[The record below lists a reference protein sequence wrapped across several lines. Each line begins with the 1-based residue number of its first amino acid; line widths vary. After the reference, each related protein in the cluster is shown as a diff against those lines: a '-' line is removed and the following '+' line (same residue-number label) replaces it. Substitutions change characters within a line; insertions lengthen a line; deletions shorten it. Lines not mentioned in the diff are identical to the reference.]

1 MQALYAKG
9 HLRNRF
15 SKMHSDE
22 KGQITVFL
30 SLMFLVLIGLSLSVV
45 EGVKIY
51 SNSYLAEDAVKG
63 AGENVMANYDK
74 ELFKNYHIFFLD
86 PREKNYILSDG
97 KEYIN
102 QYFSG
107 NSIFQLS
114 CNSLEVVEEKAVIDE
129 NGLYLKHEIR
139 EWMKYREEVKIEEK
153 LKSLI
158 RNIVKNNKEKQ
169 GCTSAIKEAE
179 SAEQS
184 QPANTTRSAGENNPS
199 GDTVQNSLENNP
211 QGDTV
216 QNISGNSPGE
226 DRLQNTLGN
235 SQEEDKSQ
243 DTSGNSPAEDSSPNS
258 SGNNEAKEGEIV
270 SPEVAKE
277 RATWK
282 EIKETLQLLMKTG
295 VLFYVADHPEKLSKQ
310 SISSEGL
317 PSNNKGFSPFE
328 KQTVVD
334 KMSKFSFSDIKEV
347 AALFSEDISVNTK
360 NSLWTKDSYIIP
372 YIEECF
378 SCYGRGNLEQGKDKD
393 IRSNSQ
399 KYSNKNVG
407 ESKNSNRALFYEM
420 EYLISGKNTDLENL
434 KRVANYILA
443 LRFVM
448 NYVFTGKDAKLK
460 AEVDAMAAAI
470 TGVMGMPQ
478 AVKAVQILI
487 RTALSYGESLL
498 EVHTLLS
505 GGEVPL
511 IKNRGCWNIELKTMV
526 KQLKGK
532 NAVKK
537 GKQNVSYTDFLKML
551 LLTKGR
557 SDILC
562 YRMMD
567 IMQVN
572 TAYEEPG
579 FLMENCLFS
588 YKWKADLSIGTL
600 QMTFERQNT
609 Y

>member
-1 MQALYAKG
+1 MQAPYDRR
-9 HLRNRF
+9 HLKNRF
-15 SKMHSDE
+15 SKMHADE
-22 KGQITVFL
+22 RGQITVFL
-30 SLMFLVLIGLSLSVV
+30 SLMFLVLIGFSLSVV
-45 EGVKIY
+45 EGVKNY
-51 SNSYLAEDAVKG
+51 CVSSLAEDAVKN

-97 KEYIN
+97 KQYIN

-107 NSIFQLS
+107 NSIFQLF
-114 CNSLEVVEEKAVIDE
+114 CNSLETVEEKSAIDE

-139 EWMKYREEVKIEEK
+139 EWMKYREEIKIEEK

-158 RNIVKNNKEKQ
+158 KNIGKNNREKRE
-169 GCTSAIKEAE
+169 CMSDIKEAE
-179 SAEQS
+179 SAEKNQ
-184 QPANTTRSAGENNPS
+184 QGDTTGSDSGNKQS
-199 GDTVQNSLENNP
+199 GDTIRTGSEANQSGDAARNTS
-211 QGDTV
+211 QGDTD
-216 QNISGNSPGE
+216 QNISGNG
-226 DRLQNTLGN
+226 
-235 SQEEDKSQ
+235 QEEDRTQ
-243 DTSGNSPAEDSSPNS
+243 TTSD
-258 SGNNEAKEGEIV
+258 NNETKEGEAV
-270 SPEVAKE
+270 SPEIAKE
-277 RATWK
+277 RANWK

-295 VLFYVADHPEKLSKQ
+295 VLFYAADHPENLSKQ
-310 SISSEGL
+310 SISFEGL
-317 PSNNKGFSPFE
+317 PSSNKGFSSFE
-328 KQTVVD
+328 KQTVAD
-334 KMSKFSFSDIKEV
+334 KMSKFSFSSIREV
-347 AALFSEDISVNTK
+347 ASLFSEDISVNTK

-378 SCYGRGNLEQGKDKD
+378 SCYGRSTLEQGKNKD

-399 KYSNKNVG
+399 KYSNKSVA
-407 ESKNSNRALFYEM
+407 ESKNSNRALLYEM
-420 EYLISGKNTDLENL
+420 EYLIGGKSTDLENL
-434 KRVANYILA
+434 KRVTNYILA
-443 LRFVM
+443 LRFMM

-478 AVKAVQILI
+478 AEKAVQILI
-487 RTALSYGESLL
+487 RTALSYSESLL

-505 GGEVPL
+505 GGQVPL
-511 IKNRGCWNIELKTMV
+511 TKNRGCWNLELKTMV
-526 KQLKGK
+526 KQLKEK
-532 NAVKK
+532 HAVKK

-572 TAYEEPG
+572 IAYEEPG

-588 YKWKADLSIGTL
+588 YKWRVGVSAGML
-600 QMTFERQNT
+600 QMNLERQNT

>member
-1 MQALYAKG
+1 MQAPYVRVCLFKI
-9 HLRNRF
+9 R
-15 SKMHSDE
+15 SDE
-22 KGQITVFL
+22 SGQITVFL
-30 SLMFLVLIGLSLSVV
+30 SLIFLVLIGIFLSVM
-45 EGVKIY
+45 EGVKVY
-51 SNSYLAEDAVKG
+51 SNSYLAEDAVKS

-97 KEYIN
+97 KQYIN
-102 QYFSG
+102 QYFLG

-114 CNSLEVVEEKAVIDE
+114 CNSLEVIEKKTAIDE

-139 EWMKYREEVKIEEK
+139 EWMKYREEIKIEEK

-158 RNIVKNNKEKQ
+158 KNAVKNNRERQ
-169 GCTSAIKEAE
+169 DCTSDIKEAE
-179 SAEQS
+179 NAEKS
-184 QPANTTRSAGENNPS
+184 QQTDTTRS
-199 GDTVQNSLENNP
+199 TLENNSS
-211 QGDTV
+211 GDVARSSADNNSPGDIT
-216 QNISGNSPGE
+216 QNISGGNQAGN
-226 DRLQNTLGN
+226 RTQN
-235 SQEEDKSQ
+235 
-243 DTSGNSPAEDSSPNS
+243 TSGNSQVEDRTQNT
-258 SGNNEAKEGEIV
+258 SGNNEVKEGEVV

-277 RATWK
+277 RANWK
-282 EIKETLQLLMKTG
+282 EIKETLQILMKTG
-295 VLFYVADHPEKLSKQ
+295 VLFYVLDHPENLSKQ
-310 SISSEGL
+310 SISSEEL
-317 PSNNKGFSPFE
+317 PSNNKGFSSFE

-334 KMSKFSFSDIKEV
+334 KMGKFSFSDIKEV

-378 SCYGRGNLEQGKDKD
+378 SCYGRSNLAQRNNKD
-393 IRSNSQ
+393 IKSNSQ
-399 KYSNKNVG
+399 KYSNKSVTEG
-407 ESKNSNRALFYEM
+407 KNSNRALLYEM
-420 EYLISGKNTDLENL
+420 EYLISGKNTDLDNL
-434 KRVANYILA
+434 KRVTNYILA
-443 LRFVM
+443 VRFMM
-448 NYVFTGKDAKLK
+448 NYLFTGKDAKIK

-487 RTALSYGESLL
+487 RIALSYSESLL

-505 GGEVPL
+505 GGEIPL
-511 IKNRGCWNIELKTMV
+511 TKNGSCWNLELKTMV
-526 KQLKGK
+526 KQLKEK
-532 NAVKK
+532 NAVKR
-537 GKQNVSYTDFLKML
+537 GKQNVSYMDFLKML

-588 YKWKADLSIGTL
+588 YKWKAGVSIEML
-600 QMTFERQNT
+600 QIRFERQNT

>member
-1 MQALYAKG
+1 MQALYVRVYLFKTC
-9 HLRNRF
+9 
-15 SKMHSDE
+15 SDE
-22 KGQITVFL
+22 SGQITVFL
-30 SLMFLVLIGLSLSVV
+30 SLIFLVLIGLSLSVV
-45 EGVKIY
+45 EGVKAY
-51 SNSYLAEDAVKG
+51 SNSYLAEDAVKS

-114 CNSLEVVEEKAVIDE
+114 CNSLEVMEEKTAIDE

-139 EWMKYREEVKIEEK
+139 EWMKYREEMKIEEK

-169 GCTSAIKEAE
+169 ECVSDIKEAE
-179 SAEQS
+179 SAEES
-184 QPANTTRSAGENNPS
+184 QKEDITRSTLENNPS
-199 GDTVQNSLENNP
+199 GDATRNSLENNS
-211 QGDTV
+211 QGDTA
-216 QNISGNSPGE
+216 QNISGSSQAE
-226 DRLQNTLGN
+226 DRLQNT
-235 SQEEDKSQ
+235 SE
-243 DTSGNSPAEDSSPNS
+243 
-258 SGNNEAKEGEIV
+258 NNEAEEGEAV

-277 RATWK
+277 RANWK

-295 VLFYVADHPEKLSKQ
+295 VLFYVSDHPENLSKR

-317 PSNNKGFSPFE
+317 PSNKKGFSSFE
-328 KQTVVD
+328 KQAVVD
-334 KMSKFSFSDIKEV
+334 KMSKFSFSNIKEID
-347 AALFSEDISVNTK
+347 ALFSEEISVNTK

-378 SCYGRGNLEQGKDKD
+378 SCYGRNNLEQGKDTG
-393 IRSNSQ
+393 IGSNSQ
-399 KYSNKNVG
+399 KYSNKSTG
-407 ESKNSNRALFYEM
+407 ESKNSNRALLYEM
-420 EYLISGKNTDLENL
+420 EYLISGKSTDLENL
-434 KRVANYILA
+434 KRIANYILA

-487 RTALSYGESLL
+487 RTALSYSESLL

-511 IKNRGCWNIELKTMV
+511 IKDRSCWNLELKTMV
-526 KQLKGK
+526 KQLKEK
-532 NAVKK
+532 KAVKR
-537 GKQNVSYTDFLKML
+537 GKQNVSYTDFLKIL

-567 IMQVN
+567 VMQVN
-572 TAYEEPG
+572 TTYEEPG

-588 YKWKADLSIGTL
+588 YKWKAGLSVGIL
-600 QMTFERQNT
+600 QMNFERQNT

>member
-153 LKSLI
+153 FKSLI
-158 RNIVKNNKEKQ
+158 RSIAKNNKEKQ

-184 QPANTTRSAGENNPS
+184 QQANTTRSTGENNQS
-199 GDTVQNSLENNP
+199 GDATQNILENNS

-216 QNISGNSPGE
+216 QNTSGNSQGE
-226 DRLQNTLGN
+226 D
-235 SQEEDKSQ
+235 SPQ
-243 DTSGNSPAEDSSPNS
+243 DTSGNSPAEDSPPNS
-258 SGNNEAKEGEIV
+258 SGNNEAKEGEVI

-277 RATWK
+277 RANWK

-310 SISSEGL
+310 SISSERL
-317 PSNNKGFSPFE
+317 PSNNKGFSSFE

-347 AALFSEDISVNTK
+347 ATVFSEDISVNTK

-399 KYSNKNVG
+399 KYSNKSVG
-407 ESKNSNRALFYEM
+407 ESKNSNRALLYEM
-420 EYLISGKNTDLENL
+420 EYLISGRNTDLENL

-460 AEVDAMAAAI
+460 SEVDAMAAAI

-511 IKNRGCWNIELKTMV
+511 IKNRSCWNIELKTMV
-526 KQLKGK
+526 KQLKEK

-588 YKWKADLSIGTL
+588 YKWKAELSIGTL
-600 QMTFERQNT
+600 QMNFERQNT

>member
-1 MQALYAKG
+1 MQAPYDRG
-9 HLRNRF
+9 HLKNRF
-15 SKMHSDE
+15 SKMHADE
-22 KGQITVFL
+22 SGQITVFL
-30 SLMFLVLIGLSLSVV
+30 SLMFLVLIGFSLSVV
-45 EGVKIY
+45 EGVKNY
-51 SNSYLAEDAVKG
+51 CVSFLAEDAVKN

-97 KEYIN
+97 KQYIN
-102 QYFSG
+102 QYFSS

-114 CNSLEVVEEKAVIDE
+114 CNSLETVEEKSAIDE

-139 EWMKYREEVKIEEK
+139 EWMKYREEMKIEEK

-158 RNIVKNNKEKQ
+158 KNIGKNNREKQ
-169 GCTSAIKEAE
+169 ECTSDIKEAE
-179 SAEQS
+179 SAEKNQ
-184 QPANTTRSAGENNPS
+184 QEDTTGSDSGNKQS
-199 GDTVQNSLENNP
+199 GDTIRDSSEDNTSGDTIRNSVENNP
-211 QGDTV
+211 QGDTA
-216 QNISGNSPGE
+216 QNISGNSQVE
-226 DRLQNTLGN
+226 DRTQT
-235 SQEEDKSQ
+235 
-243 DTSGNSPAEDSSPNS
+243 TSD
-258 SGNNEAKEGEIV
+258 NNEMKEGEAV
-270 SPEVAKE
+270 SPEIAKE
-277 RATWK
+277 RANWK

-295 VLFYVADHPEKLSKQ
+295 VLFYVVDHPENLSKQ

-317 PSNNKGFSPFE
+317 PSNNKGFSSSE
-328 KQTVVD
+328 KATIAD
-334 KMSKFSFSDIKEV
+334 KINKFSFSSIKEV
-347 AALFSEDISVNTK
+347 ASLFSEDISVNTK

-378 SCYGRGNLEQGKDKD
+378 SCYGRSTLEQGKNKD

-399 KYSNKNVG
+399 KYSNKSVV
-407 ESKNSNRALFYEM
+407 ESKNSSKALLYEM
-420 EYLISGKNTDLENL
+420 EYLIGGKSTDLENL
-434 KRVANYILA
+434 KRVTNYILA

-460 AEVDAMAAAI
+460 AEVNAMAAAI

-487 RTALSYGESLL
+487 RTALSYSESLL

-505 GGEVPL
+505 GGQVPL
-511 IKNRGCWNIELKTMV
+511 TKNRGCWNLELKTMV
-526 KQLKGK
+526 KQLKEK
-532 NAVKK
+532 HAVKK
-537 GKQNVSYTDFLKML
+537 GKQNVSYTDFLKIL

-588 YKWKADLSIGTL
+588 YKWRVGVSAGML
-600 QMTFERQNT
+600 QMNLERQNT

>member
-1 MQALYAKG
+1 MKNHSHNL
-9 HLRNRF
+9 
-15 SKMHSDE
+15 HSDE
-22 KGQITVFL
+22 SGQITVFL
-30 SLMFLVLIGLSLSVV
+30 SLMFLVLIGFSLSVV
-45 EGVKIY
+45 EGVKNY
-51 SNSYLAEDAVKG
+51 CVSSLAEDSVKS

-97 KEYIN
+97 RQYIN

-114 CNSLEVVEEKAVIDE
+114 CNSLEIVDEKSAVDE

-139 EWMKYREEVKIEEK
+139 EWMKYREEIKIEEK

-158 RNIVKNNKEKQ
+158 RNIGKNNREKRE
-169 GCTSAIKEAE
+169 CISDIKEAE
-179 SAEQS
+179 SAEKNQQGDTTGSDSGNKQS
-184 QPANTTRSAGENNPS
+184 GDMIRDSSEDNTS
-199 GDTVQNSLENNP
+199 GDTIRNSVENNP
-211 QGDTV
+211 QGDTA
-216 QNISGNSPGE
+216 QNISENSQVE
-226 DRLQNTLGN
+226 DRTQNT
-235 SQEEDKSQ
+235 
-243 DTSGNSPAEDSSPNS
+243 SGD
-258 SGNNEAKEGEIV
+258 NEAEEGEVID
-270 SPEVAKE
+270 PEVAKE
-277 RATWK
+277 RANWK

-295 VLFYVADHPEKLSKQ
+295 VLFYAADHPENLSKQ

-317 PSNNKGFSPFE
+317 PSSNKGFSSFE
-328 KQTVVD
+328 QQTVAD
-334 KMSKFSFSDIKEV
+334 KMSKFSFSSIKEV
-347 AALFSEDISVNTK
+347 ASLFSEDISVNTK

-378 SCYGRGNLEQGKDKD
+378 SCYGRSTLEQGKNKD

-399 KYSNKNVG
+399 KYSNKSVA
-407 ESKNSNRALFYEM
+407 ESKNSNRALLYEM
-420 EYLISGKNTDLENL
+420 EYLIGGKSTDLENL
-434 KRVANYILA
+434 KRVTNYILA

-487 RTALSYGESLL
+487 RTALSYSESLL

-505 GGEVPL
+505 GGQVPL
-511 IKNRGCWNIELKTMV
+511 TKNRGCWNLELKTMV
-526 KQLKGK
+526 KQLKEK
-532 NAVKK
+532 HAVKK

-572 TAYEEPG
+572 TAYEESG

-588 YKWKADLSIGTL
+588 YKWRVGVSAGML
-600 QMTFERQNT
+600 QMNFERQNT